1 MSKLANSAIGSEP
14 DLEVIELT
22 EWHMLRKLSE
32 VMNLM
37 VNRVT
42 EGI

>member
-1 MSKLANSAIGSEP
+1 MIKLANSAIGSEP
-14 DLEVIELT
+14 DLEVIDLT

-32 VMNLM
+32 DINLM
-37 VNRVT
+37 LNRVT